1 MQFPIFI
8 LTIVLLIIAYFPY
21 WRGIFKQ
28 VIHPHPL
35 TWLSWAIVTLVLA
48 LIYLFNNGGFQTW
61 ISFLLVIN
69 NIAIVVVGLVLKQK
83 VKITKIDIICFIA
96 SLLALIV
103 WLVINQPI
111 WSIVIITT
119 SQLIAF
125 IPSIRKAYHRPY
137 DESALT
143 WGIHG
148 FRYGLMTLLVATASF
163 TTLVNSIFWA
173 AIYSCSTIFL
183 LWRRSRQS
191 RINSSLN

>member
-1 MQFPIFI
+1 MQFPVFI
-8 LTIVLLIIAYFPY
+8 LTILLLIIAYFPY

-61 ISFLLVIN
+61 ISLLLVIN
-69 NIAIVVVGLVLKQK
+69 DIAIFIASLVLGQK
-83 VKITKIDIICFIA
+83 VQITKIDVLCFVT
-96 SLLALIV
+96 SLLALII

-111 WSIVIITT
+111 WSVVIITA

-125 IPSIRKAYHRPY
+125 TPSIRKAYHRPY

-163 TTLVNSIFWA
+163 TTLVNSVFWA
-173 AIYSCSTIFL
+173 AIYSCSAIFL
-183 LWRRSRQS
+183 LLRRNRQS
-191 RINSSLN
+191 RTNY

>member
-1 MQFPIFI
+1 MQLPIFI

-69 NIAIVVVGLVLKQK
+69 DIAIFIASLILRQK
-83 VKITKIDIICFIA
+83 IKITKIDILCFIT
-96 SLLALIV
+96 SLLALIL

-111 WSIVIITT
+111 WSVVIITA

-148 FRYGLMTLLVATASF
+148 FRYGLMTLLVVTASF
-163 TTLVNSIFWA
+163 TTLINSIFWST
-173 AIYSCSTIFL
+173 IYCCSAIFL
-183 LWRRSRQS
+183 LWRRKKQPHT
-191 RINSSLN
+191 NSSLN